1 MAIPLRSYAQP
12 LVIMSAIPFG
22 LVGAAWGHVL
32 MGYEFSMY
40 SVVGFV
46 ALSGIVVNASL
57 VLVDY
62 ANGLHAQGLP
72 LERAIL
78 EAATARL
85 RAIMLTSL
93 TTFVGLTPMMLEDSL
108 SARFMVPMA
117 VALAFGVLFA
127 SLITLFLVTC
137 TTLIFDDVQ
146 RWLRSEES
154 LSEAA
159 SPVP

>member
-1 MAIPLRSYAQP
+1 
-12 LVIMSAIPFG
+12 MSVGDPKPSWEVFG
-22 LVGAAWGHVL
+22 GWIDH
-32 MGYEFSMY
+32 
-40 SVVGFV
+40 
-46 ALSGIVVNASL
+46 
-57 VLVDY
+57 
-62 ANGLHAQGLP
+62 LP
-72 LERAIL
+72 DG
-78 EAATARL
+78 ATARL

-127 SLITLFLVTC
+127 SLITLFLVPC

>member
-1 MAIPLRSYAQP
+1 
-12 LVIMSAIPFG
+12 
-22 LVGAAWGHVL
+22 

-72 LERAIL
+72 LERAVL

-85 RAIMLTSL
+85 RAILLTSL
-93 TTFVGLTPMMLEDSL
+93 TTFAGLTPMMLEDSL
-108 SARFMVPMA
+108 SARFMIPMA

-127 SLITLFLVTC
+127 SVITLFLVPC
-137 TTLIFDDVQ
+137 TTLVFDDVRRQ
-146 RWLRSEES
+146 LRPEEA
-154 LSEAA
+154 LVEAT
-159 SPVP
+159 STVS